1 MTGAERDHTEDPSEA
16 ADQASMG
23 APGLEVSSPQ
33 VPGTE
38 VPGPEVPGTEVPGPG
53 VEEAVAAGQAEPRSR
68 RPLIVLIAALL
79 VVATFLGVLAARF
92 YAADRRDDRRRDDV
106 AEVAARLALSFV
118 TYDYRDLDS
127 SIQRVRRDATDGFF
141 REYERFMQNEGGSLL
156 ERTQAQSKATV
167 DDVFLGDIGDGS
179 ASAFVVLTVTRQGL
193 GAQAP
198 AAGAY
203 LRLQLTQVD
212 GKWLVEKVNP
222 LFTDAATGTAV
233 QPPQAP
239 APSTTTVAP

>member
-1 MTGAERDHTEDPSEA
+1 MYASA
-16 ADQASMG
+16 AQLLGQVADVVANQKG
-23 APGLEVSSPQ
+23 NLDCDLKVLE
-33 VPGTE
+33 
-38 VPGPEVPGTEVPGPG
+38 
-53 VEEAVAAGQAEPRSR
+53 
-68 RPLIVLIAALL
+68 LVLDRTTQQQQLDYLRALL

-222 LFTDAATGTAV
+222 LFTDAATGAAV